1 MIDKNYSTIIFLNT
15 LKAIT
20 PNEKESY
27 INNYVKRQI
36 KTLEKELTDITEVYN
51 RDIKLYK
58 EYLKE
63 NDK

>member
-15 LKAIT
+15 LREIT
-20 PNEKESY
+20 PNEKDNY

-36 KTLEKELTDITEVYN
+36 KVLEKELTDIIEVYN

-63 NDK
+63 NGK

>member
-15 LKAIT
+15 LREIT
-20 PNEKESY
+20 PNEKDNY

-36 KTLEKELTDITEVYN
+36 KVLEKELTDIIEVYN

-58 EYLKE
+58 EYLNE